1 MNASPSRELD
11 SDEPKQ
17 ASSVA
22 TPVAVPSLGGSS
34 DSQPLTLESPDLFIN
49 RELSLQHHNAAACE
63 ALKSW
68 SSRGELTLVPKGPST
83 TLGRRS
89 KSRHVS
95 G

>member
-34 DSQPLTLESPDLFIN
+34 DSQPLTLSYPIWG
-49 RELSLQHHNAAACE
+49 QHE
-63 ALKSW
+63 TVSI
-68 SSRGELTLVPKGPST
+68 SR
-83 TLGRRS
+83 LGG
-89 KSRHVS
+89 SRWRLR
-95 G
+95 